1 MAEDW
6 YTYAQLGERLGIS
19 PAAVRQKAIRARWPR
34 RPAND
39 GKTQVRVDLVDVRA
53 VTAVR
58 KLKEG
63 PSADS
68 RPTPVER
75 PSDTRTLAALQ
86 EHIETLKGELQ
97 AQRVEREAERE
108 TLRGT
113 VEALK
118 AALEAERQL
127 KGELRRE
134 LERLSRPWWRRLLA
148 KAA

>member
-1 MAEDW
+1 MPRAP
-6 YTYAQLGERLGIS
+6 LILCFVF
-19 PAAVRQKAIRARWPR
+19 AVAGAGS
-34 RPAND
+34 AVAF
-39 GKTQVRVDLVDVRA
+39 VRSGA
-53 VTAVR
+53 
-58 KLKEG
+58 
-63 PSADS
+63 S
-68 RPTPVER
+68 RPSSRLEPRSRSVQ
-75 PSDTRTLAALQ
+75 PWRTWNTLSCSAP
-86 EHIETLKGELQ
+86 LKGELQ